1 MDNVLCD
8 PCGHSGFLSCKR
20 EAELTD
26 LRAKLAAATERAE
39 KAERERDSLQRDFD
53 AVTAEMNGQDL
64 GEILAKARMK

>member
-1 MDNVLCD
+1 MKPIETKNAC
-8 PCGHSGFLSCKR
+8 P
-20 EAELTD
+20 A
-26 LRAKLAAATERAE
+26 LAAATERAE